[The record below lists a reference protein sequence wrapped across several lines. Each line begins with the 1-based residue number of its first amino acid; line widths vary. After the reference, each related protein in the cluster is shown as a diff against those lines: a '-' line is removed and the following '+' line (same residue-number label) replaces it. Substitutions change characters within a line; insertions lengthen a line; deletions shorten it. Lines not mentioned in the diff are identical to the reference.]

1 MLPRFAALVDNISPI
16 VEQIHCSPAGYVH
29 DPIGTV
35 HVPLGPVPDGIPHWE
50 SGP

>member
-1 MLPRFAALVDNISPI
+1 MLRRFAALVDDISPI
-16 VEQIHCSPAGYVH
+16 VEQIHGGPAGYVH

-35 HVPLGPVPDGIPHWE
+35 HVPLGPVPDGIPHRE